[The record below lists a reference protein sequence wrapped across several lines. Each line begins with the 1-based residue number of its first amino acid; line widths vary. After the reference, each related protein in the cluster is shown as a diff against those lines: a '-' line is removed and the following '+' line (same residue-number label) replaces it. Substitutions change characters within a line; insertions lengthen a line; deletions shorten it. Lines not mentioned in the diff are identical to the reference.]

1 MIVQSCLIVFIL
13 LLLLSSTL
21 PHSFTF
27 CDLLNSLGCDEDFIT
42 QAALQSGWLKRSP
55 RKITPASL
63 FEAVCFESSH
73 GSASFNDVASRIHT
87 LPSKQAVARRMN
99 KPALVFFQH
108 CLAALID
115 HKTAA
120 ANTPPWLIRYHR
132 VILQDSTVLK
142 LPTWLFDTFSGVTNA
157 TTTVCNARVQAVYDL
172 KSRRFL
178 EFSIDAY
185 SKNDLL
191 CAPALKLQQGDLV
204 LRDRGYLIADEL
216 QRHLDAGADCIY
228 RHKTGTVYLDAETL
242 QPIDLLA
249 ELSKNGC
256 LDLRVRLNNKAQTP
270 VRLLSA
276 PVSQETASLR
286 RMKAKKETH
295 GHAPSAAV
303 LALMDWTVFIT
314 TITAP
319 EADFK
324 TILATYGLRWRVE
337 VLFKS
342 WKSHLNFDLIH
353 RVSKTQLRI
362 LLTARLLIITALTN
376 WLHPKC
382 HDLISK
388 VHGRQ
393 LSLLKFLHYLTMKPE
408 QLPQLV
414 HCLSLANPQTQHSL
428 LMLKKYCCYD
438 KRKRQNFDQFC
449 SALP

>member
-1 MIVQSCLIVFIL
+1 MS
-13 LLLLSSTL
+13 LLSS
-21 PHSFTF
+21 PPAYSFTF
-27 CDLLNSLGCDEDFIT
+27 CDLLNSLGCDEDFIN

-63 FEAVCFESSH
+63 FDAVCFESSH

-87 LPSKQAVARRMN
+87 LPSRQAVARRMN
-99 KPALVFFQH
+99 EPALLFFQH
-108 CLAALID
+108 CLASLID
-115 HKTAA
+115 HKTMA
-120 ANTPPWLIRYHR
+120 ANTPPWLGRYPR

-142 LPTWLFDTFSGVTNA
+142 FPAWLFDTFSGVTNA
-157 TTTVCNARVQAVYDL
+157 ITTVCNGRIQAVYDL
-172 KSRRFL
+172 KNRRFL
-178 EFSIDAY
+178 HFSIDPY

-191 CAPALKLQQGDLV
+191 CAPALKLQKGDLV
-204 LRDRGYLIADEL
+204 LRDRGYLFADEL

-228 RHKTGTVYLDAETL
+228 RHKTGTLYLDPGTL

-249 ELSKNGC
+249 QLRKNGS
-256 LDLRVRLNNKAQTP
+256 LDLRVLLNNKAQTP

-286 RMKAKKETH
+286 RMKAKKEMR
-295 GHAPSAAV
+295 GHAPSEAV
-303 LALMDWTVFIT
+303 LALMDWTIFIT
-314 TITAP
+314 TIAAP

-342 WKSHLNFDLIH
+342 WKSHLHFDLIH

-376 WLHPKC
+376 WLYPKC

-388 VHGRQ
+388 VHGKR
-393 LSLLKFLHYLTMKPE
+393 LSLLKLLHYLAMKPE
-408 QLPQLV
+408 RLPQLI
-414 HCLSLANPQTQHSL
+414 HCLSLANPQNQNPL

>member
-1 MIVQSCLIVFIL
+1 LSL
-13 LLLLSSTL
+13 LPST
-21 PHSFTF
+21 PSYSFTF
-27 CDLLNSLGCDEDFIT
+27 CDLLNSLGCDEGFIT

-55 RKITPASL
+55 RKITPACL
-63 FEAVCFESSH
+63 FDAVCFESSH

-87 LPSKQAVARRMN
+87 LPSRQAVAQRMN
-99 KPALVFFQH
+99 ESALLFFQH

-115 HKTAA
+115 PKTAA
-120 ANTPPWLIRYHR
+120 ANTPPWLGRYQR
-132 VILQDSTVLK
+132 VILQDSTVLR
-142 LPTWLFDTFSGVTNA
+142 LPAWLFDTFSGVTNA
-157 TTTVCNARVQAVYDL
+157 ITTVCNARVQAVYDL
-172 KSRRFL
+172 KNRRFL
-178 EFSIDAY
+178 DFSIDAY

-191 CAPALKLQQGDLV
+191 CAPALKLQKGDLV

-228 RHKTGTVYLDAETL
+228 RHKTGNLYLDADTRE
-242 QPIDLLA
+242 PIDLLA
-249 ELSKNGC
+249 ELRKNGG

-276 PVSQETASLR
+276 PVSEETAGLR
-286 RMKAKKETH
+286 RMKAKKEMR

-314 TITAP
+314 TIAAP

-342 WKSHLNFDLIH
+342 WKSHLHFDLIH

-376 WLHPKC
+376 WLYPKC

-388 VHGRQ
+388 FHDRR
-393 LSLLKFLHYLTMKPE
+393 LSLLKLLHYLAMKPE

-414 HCLSLANPQTQHSL
+414 ACLSLTKPETQRPL

-449 SALP
+449 STLP